1 MGAIV
6 SVIFNGFTLVIGFLR
21 KFFPFINKFIGFIG
35 GFLTSKL
42 ARVALLGTMGATVI
56 AALMACVYMSINGL
70 LDFYNFLN
78 TFFSSISDIS
88 KIDSSPSVQCTMHY
102 MYVFGITPAINIYLP
117 IAASLL
123 MWFLSFVLC
132 VLAWKAYFAIYKVV
146 SKYA

>member
-88 KIDSSPSVQCTMHY
+88 KIDSSPVVFCVMHY
-102 MYVFGITPAINIYLP
+102 LNAFGIIPAVNNFLP
-117 IAASLL
+117 TLTALL
-123 MWFLSFVLC
+123 MWFITDLLC
-132 VLAWKAYFAIYKVV
+132 RIAWRAYYYIYDIV